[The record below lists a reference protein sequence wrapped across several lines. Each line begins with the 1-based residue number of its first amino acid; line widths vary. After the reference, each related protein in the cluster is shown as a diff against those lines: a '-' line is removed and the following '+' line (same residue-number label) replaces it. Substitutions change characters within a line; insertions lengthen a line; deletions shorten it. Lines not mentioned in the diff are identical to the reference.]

1 MARRGNSEGSIYK
14 RKDGRWAAVM
24 DLGWQDGKRIRKTF
38 YSKTRG
44 EVSNRLGKAIEE
56 HKNALPITSERL
68 TTGQFLDTWLADT
81 VKAAVRPRTF
91 QSYAEIVRVHLR
103 PGLGRIPLAK
113 MTPEDVEKLINRK
126 LASGLSPRRVQY
138 IHAVLRRALGV
149 AETRGKVARNIAKLV
164 DAPTVVQAEISPF
177 DPEEARAFIRAI
189 EGERL
194 EALYTLAIATGM
206 RQAEIL
212 GLAWTDIDLDAAQ
225 LTVRTTLQRID
236 GEYRFLEPKT
246 ARSRRTLALPE
257 IVVGALRV
265 HWGCQIGE
273 MLQSG
278 TKWKESGLVFTGP
291 TGGPLSDRVVR
302 DRFYR
307 ILEIAGLRRQRFHDL
322 RHSYASLMISQGVP
336 SREVMEA
343 LGHSTIVMTL
353 NRYAHIFQ
361 EAQRD
366 TAKKIGE
373 ILSG

>member
-1 MARRGNSEGSIYK
+1 MSQN
-14 RKDGRWAAVM
+14 
-24 DLGWQDGKRIRKTF
+24 
-38 YSKTRG
+38 
-44 EVSNRLGKAIEE
+44 
-56 HKNALPITSERL
+56 LPYLSW
-68 TTGQFLDTWLADT
+68 GC
-81 VKAAVRPRTF
+81 
-91 QSYAEIVRVHLR
+91 S
-103 PGLGRIPLAK
+103 
-113 MTPEDVEKLINRK
+113 INRK

-138 IHAVLRRALGV
+138 IHAVLRRALGQ
-149 AETRGKVARNIAKLV
+149 AEKWSLVARNVAKLV
-164 DAPTVVQAEISPF
+164 DAPTVVQTEISPF
-177 DPEEARAFIRAI
+177 DPEEAKAFIRAI

-206 RQAEIL
+206 RQAEVL
-212 GLAWTDIDLDAAQ
+212 GLAWTDIDLDGAQ

-236 GEYRFLEPKT
+236 GEFRFVEPKT
-246 ARSRRTLALPE
+246 AKSRRTLALPE
-257 IVVGALRV
+257 MVVDALRA
-265 HWGCQIGE
+265 HWGRQIVE

-278 TKWKESGLVFTGP
+278 TKWQESGLVFTGP
-291 TGGPLSDRVVR
+291 SGGPLSDRVVR

-322 RHSYASLMISQGVP
+322 RHSYASLMISQGVS

-366 TAKKIGE
+366 TARKMGE